1 MAIIKVNLTDTING
15 FRQKTNTLAEQVGD
29 LGLLST
35 SGGDSSVVSGI
46 NAIDSDM
53 GRQADL
59 NYRESSDSTF
69 LTLVDAINRIV
80 DSDGNIDSAMLPHIA
95 LDSDSVLNHMI
106 ADDQIDSNHIVD
118 DAIDS
123 SHIRDSSITNAM
135 IQQGVVE
142 ADNLADSNI
151 QGYHFD
157 AMTVLKIFASNGTEL
172 RKIYGPARFDND
184 SANTFRTNPW
194 V

>member
-15 FRQKTNTLAEQVGD
+15 FRLKTNTLAETVGD
-29 LGLLST
+29 IGLLDT

-59 NYRESSDSTF
+59 HYRESSDSTF

-80 DSDGNIDSAMLPHIA
+80 DSDGKLKLAAGA
-95 LDSDSVLNHMI
+95 LDSDTVLNHMI
-106 ADDQIDSNHIVD
+106 ADDQIDSNHMLD
-118 DAIDS
+118 SAIFG
-123 SHIRDSSITNAM
+123 AKF
-135 IQQGVVE
+135 E
-142 ADNLADSNI
+142 
-151 QGYHFD
+151 
-157 AMTVLKIFASNGTEL
+157 AMTVLKIFNSTGTEL
-172 RKIYGPARFDND
+172 RKLYAPSIFDHD
-184 SANTFRTNPW
+184 SAIAYATNPW

>member
-1 MAIIKVNLTDTING
+1 MAIIQVNLTDTINS
-15 FRQKTNTLAEQVGD
+15 FRVKTNTLALQVGD
-29 LGLLST
+29 TALLDT
-35 SGGDSSVVSGI
+35 SGGDSNTVSSI
-46 NAIDSDM
+46 NSLDSDM
-53 GRQADL
+53 GRQANL
-59 NYRESSDSTF
+59 NYNESAGTS

-80 DSDGNIDSAMLPHIA
+80 DSDGNVDSAMIPGIA
-95 LDSDSVLNHMI
+95 LDSDAVLNHMI
-106 ADDQIDSNHIVD
+106 KDSDV
-118 DAIDS
+118 
-123 SHIRDSSITNAM
+123 
-135 IQQGVVE
+135 
-142 ADNLADSNI
+142 

>member
-1 MAIIKVNLTDTING
+1 MAIIQVNLTDTINS
-15 FRQKTNTLAEQVGD
+15 FRLKTNTLALQVGD
-29 LGLLST
+29 TALLDT
-35 SGGDSSVVSGI
+35 SGGDSNTVSSI
-46 NAIDSDM
+46 NSLDSDM

-59 NYRESSDSTF
+59 HYKESSDGTF

-106 ADDQIDSNHIVD
+106 ADDQIDS
-118 DAIDS
+118 
-123 SHIRDSSITNAM
+123 SHILDSSITNQM
-135 IQQGVVE
+135 IQQQAVE

>member
-15 FRQKTNTLAEQVGD
+15 FRLKTNTLAEQVGD
-29 LGLLST
+29 LATLDT

-59 NYRESSDSTF
+59 HYRESSDSTF

-80 DSDGNIDSAMLPHIA
+80 DSDGNLKLAA
-95 LDSDSVLNHMI
+95 GTLDSDTVLNHMI
-106 ADDQIDSNHIVD
+106 ADDQVDSNHMVD
-118 DAIDS
+118 SAIFG
-123 SHIRDSSITNAM
+123 AKF
-135 IQQGVVE
+135 E
-142 ADNLADSNI
+142 
-151 QGYHFD
+151 
-157 AMTVLKIFASNGTEL
+157 AMTVLKIFNSTGTEL
-172 RKIYGPARFDND
+172 RKLYAPSIFDHD
-184 SANTFRTNPW
+184 SAIAFATNPW

>member
-1 MAIIKVNLTDTING
+1 MAIIQVNLTDTINN
-15 FRQKTNTLAEQVGD
+15 FRVKTNTLALQVGD
-29 LGLLST
+29 TALLDT
-35 SGGDSSVVSGI
+35 SGGDSNTVSSI
-46 NAIDSDM
+46 NSLDSDM

-59 NYRESSDSTF
+59 NYKESAGTF

-80 DSDGNIDSAMLPHIA
+80 DSDGNFDSAMMPSNF
-95 LDSDSVLNHMI
+95 LDSDAVLNHMI
-106 ADDQIDSNHIVD
+106 KDSDV
-118 DAIDS
+118 
-123 SHIRDSSITNAM
+123 
-135 IQQGVVE
+135 
-142 ADNLADSNI
+142 